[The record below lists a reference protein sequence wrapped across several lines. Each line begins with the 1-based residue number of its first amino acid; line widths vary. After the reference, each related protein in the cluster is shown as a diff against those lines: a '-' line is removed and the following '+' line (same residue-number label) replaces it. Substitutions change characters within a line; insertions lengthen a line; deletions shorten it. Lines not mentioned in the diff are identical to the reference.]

1 MLQRANR
8 RSQIGAMY
16 ALCGVGF
23 LIITIGVCAVALD
36 IGHCVVVKG
45 ELQKTTDA
53 AAIAGA
59 EDLFRNPT
67 RVEASATTIAGM
79 NTADGRSVSNK
90 TPETT
95 VDIQILP
102 QDPNNMRRVQVT
114 ASMRIRHMFSAIFG
128 RPTDVITA
136 RSVAGGSGLLTEMPG
151 SIAFP
156 LAVSI
161 DAAPGTYHGFP
172 LSPSPNAFTAKPIN
186 QAKIGDPI
194 VLYLNSQQYK
204 NAAFTTFTQG
214 PASGGLIHILIDESL
229 GLASRKS
236 VVIPEVKAG
245 DYIFL
250 NNGID
255 GEKKL
260 AQDPDYSALL
270 SQNEIFLPV
279 ISGNPPYNQSR
290 ECLGFIAV
298 KVTGV
303 QNNTSAGVVEQ
314 INCILVQGLSPG
326 TGGVLPSSGNQQNDQ
341 AMQRLALSPV
351 KLLL

>member
-1 MLQRANR
+1 MW
-8 RSQIGAMY
+8 
-16 ALCGVGF
+16 ALCLVGF
-23 LIITIGVCAVALD
+23 LIITIGVCALALD

-53 AAIAGA
+53 AALAGA

-67 RVEASATTIAGM
+67 RVETSATTIAAM
-79 NTADGRSVSNK
+79 NTADGKSVSTK
-90 TPETT
+90 TPQTT
-95 VDIQILP
+95 IDVQILP
-102 QDPNNMRRVQVT
+102 PDTNNMKRVQVT
-114 ASMRIRHMFSAIFG
+114 AGMRIRHMFSAIFG
-128 RPTDVITA
+128 RPSDVITA
-136 RSVAGGSGLLTEMPG
+136 RSVAGGAGLLTEMPG
-151 SIAFP
+151 AIAFP

-172 LSPSPNAFTAKPIN
+172 LSPNGFTAKPIN

-214 PASGGLIHILIDESL
+214 PASGGMIHTLIAESL

-245 DYIFL
+245 DNIFL

-255 GEKKL
+255 GEKAL

-326 TGGVLPSSGNQQNDQ
+326 AGGALPSSGNQQNDQ
-341 AMQRLALSPV
+341 AMQRLALSPI
-351 KLLL
+351 KLLM

>member
-1 MLQRANR
+1 MVRRAKK
-8 RSQIGAMY
+8 RSQTGAMY
-16 ALCGVGF
+16 TLCAVGF
-23 LIITIGVCAVALD
+23 LIMTVGLCAIALD

-59 EDLFRNPT
+59 EDLFKNPT
-67 RVEASATTIAGM
+67 AVQNSANTIAGM
-79 NTADGRSVSNK
+79 NTADGKSVSNK
-90 TPETT
+90 TPDTN
-95 VDIQILP
+95 VDVQILP
-102 QDPNNMRRVQVT
+102 QDANNMRRVEVT
-114 ASMRIRHMFSAIFG
+114 AHMRIRHMFSGIFG
-128 RPTDVITA
+128 RTSDVISS
-136 RSVAGGSGLLTEMPG
+136 RSVAGGSGLLTGMPG
-151 SIAFP
+151 YSAFP

-172 LSPSPNAFTAKPIN
+172 LSPNGFTARPIN

-214 PASGGLIHILIDESL
+214 PASGGMIHTLIAESL
-229 GLASRKS
+229 GLASRKT
-236 VVIPEVKAG
+236 VIIPEVKAG

-255 GEKKL
+255 GEKAL

-270 SQNEIFLPV
+270 AQNAIFLPV

-303 QNNTSAGVVEQ
+303 QTNTSAGVVEQ

-341 AMQRLALSPV
+341 AMQRLALSPI